1 MGNSLE
7 QALKRC
13 DFGGACAPPF
23 CAVQR
28 LFEPFNA
35 LSAYWKGLSI
45 RRREVFKGYRGREFD
60 SYQAHRKTKP
70 AEFQWV
76 LCVNIGP
83 EMRLNLLIVV
93 GFYIKIIVTIFLLV
107 FFHICLSNTSAT
119 LSSFRPGRCGSYQR

>member
-7 QALKRC
+7 QAQKRC

-45 RRREVFKGYRGREFD
+45 RRREVFKGFGRREPE
-60 SYQAHRKTKP
+60 SYQAHRNHIK
-70 AEFQWV
+70 
-76 LCVNIGP
+76 
-83 EMRLNLLIVV
+83 LISV
-93 GFYIKIIVTIFLLV
+93 
-107 FFHICLSNTSAT
+107 
-119 LSSFRPGRCGSYQR
+119 

>member
-23 CAVQR
+23 CIVQR

-45 RRREVFKGYRGREFD
+45 RRLEVFKGFGKREPEF
-60 SYQAHRKTKP
+60 YQAHLMKLHL
-70 AEFQWV
+70 AD
-76 LCVNIGP
+76 
-83 EMRLNLLIVV
+83 
-93 GFYIKIIVTIFLLV
+93 
-107 FFHICLSNTSAT
+107 
-119 LSSFRPGRCGSYQR
+119 YQ